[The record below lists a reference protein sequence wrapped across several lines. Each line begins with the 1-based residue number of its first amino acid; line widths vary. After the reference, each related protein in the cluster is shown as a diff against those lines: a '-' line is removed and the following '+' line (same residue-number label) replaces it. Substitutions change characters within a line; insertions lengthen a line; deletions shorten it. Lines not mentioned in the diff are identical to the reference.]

1 MKDYYQVL
9 GVDRAASTDEI
20 KRAFRRLARETHPD
34 ANPDDP
40 HAEARFREIAEAYEV
55 LSDPQKRSAYDRG
68 GTFDVGDLFSSVGGL
83 DDLIRQFFGGSGFGP
98 FGGEVRRGPQ
108 RGPAV
113 AAQVTLTL
121 AEAGFGAEKEI
132 AYRAPAACRA
142 CEGSG
147 AYAGYA
153 PETCGRCG
161 GRGAVQMSRAT
172 ILGSI
177 TTMTECPEC
186 RGRGEVISHPC
197 DECRGSGVVDEA
209 RTVTVEIPAGVE
221 NGTRLRLSGRGG
233 AGDRGGP
240 PGDLFVEIRV
250 EDDPRFERFGD
261 DLAHSVHVGI
271 AAAALGTSAA
281 IPLLDG
287 GFHELEIPPG
297 TQPGTVFRIPRAGMG
312 RLRRRGRG
320 DLLVEIR
327 VEVPEKLTADEED
340 ALRAFAELRG
350 ESPAAGGKR
359 RRRRKR

>member
-9 GVDRAASTDEI
+9 GVERAASTEEI

-98 FGGEVRRGPQ
+98 FGGDVQRGPQ

-113 AAQVTLTL
+113 GAQVSLTL
-121 AEAGFGAEKEI
+121 AEAGFGTEKEI
-132 AYRAPAACRA
+132 AYRAPASCPT
-142 CEGSG
+142 CEGTG
-147 AYAGYA
+147 AAAGHA
-153 PETCGRCG
+153 PRTCSRCG

-177 TTMTECPEC
+177 TTMAECPEC

-209 RTVTVEIPAGVE
+209 RTLAVEIPAGVE
-221 NGTRLRLSGRGG
+221 SGTRLRLSGRGG
-233 AGDRGGP
+233 AGERGGP
-240 PGDLFVEIRV
+240 SGDLYVEIRV

-261 DLAHSVHVGI
+261 DLAHTVNVGI
-271 AAAALGTSAA
+271 AEAALGTSAV

-287 GFHELEIPPG
+287 GSHDLDVPAG
-297 TQPGTVFRIPRAGMG
+297 TQPGTVFRISREGMG

-327 VEVPEKLTADEED
+327 VEVPATLSAEEED
-340 ALRAFAELRG
+340 ALRTFAGLRG
-350 ESPAAGGKR
+350 ESPAVGGKR